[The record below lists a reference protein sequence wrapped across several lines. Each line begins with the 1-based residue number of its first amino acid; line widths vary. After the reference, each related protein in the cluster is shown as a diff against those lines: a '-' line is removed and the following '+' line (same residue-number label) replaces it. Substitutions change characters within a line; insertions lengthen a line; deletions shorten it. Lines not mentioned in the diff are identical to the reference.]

1 MSINTLWYTR
11 CPVPTAFSVA
21 IRLGWIDEEFAE
33 DRIEVA
39 SLLSSGVRQTRE
51 SHFAHTQPNSFRH
64 GGNIPPLWA
73 FSEGSD
79 ARLIAISWNDETQL
93 VLARPDSDI
102 RTVADLKGRK
112 LGVPRRLN
120 DSIDFWRATV
130 LRGYESALSI
140 AGLTI
145 QDVELV
151 EIPVARAWLDDSPS
165 HGTQSG
171 SLWGAAS
178 TRSFQREEAVAL
190 LTGKVDAI
198 FSAHAH
204 AADVR
209 AFLGARVVVDLGK
222 HPDRRLRI
230 NNGTP
235 LALTASGALIQEHPD
250 LVARWLAN
258 VIQAAVW
265 TRTHR
270 DETLRIVAAESGVAE
285 EIALEA
291 FGDGL
296 PDQLSP
302 DLSDDKVA
310 ALDSQ
315 KEFLLRHG
323 FISKDFDIEKFI
335 VREPLAEANRI
346 ITGQSKLVSRRW
358 LYGSERRPFIRTKS
372 QKIPNG
378 ASTRAAGTRWP
389 TFND

>member
-1 MSINTLWYTR
+1 MSIDTLWYTR

-21 IRLGWIDEEFAE
+21 IRLGWIDEEFAG

-39 SLLSSGVRQTRE
+39 SLLSSDARQTRE
-51 SHFAHTQPNSFRH
+51 SHFAHTQPNSLRH

-73 FSEGSD
+73 FSKGSD
-79 ARLIAISWNDETQL
+79 VRLIALSWNDEPQV

-130 LRGYESALSI
+130 LRGYESVLSV
-140 AGLTI
+140 AGLTEE
-145 QDVELV
+145 DMEFV
-151 EIPVARAWLDDSPS
+151 EIPVVRAWLDDSPS
-165 HGTQSG
+165 HRTQSG

-198 FSAHAH
+198 FSSHAH
-204 AADVR
+204 AADIK

-230 NNGTP
+230 NNASP
-235 LALTASGALIQEHPD
+235 LALTASGTLIEEHPD

-258 VIQAAVW
+258 VLQAAEW

-270 DETLRIVAAESGVAE
+270 DETFRIVAAESGVAE

-291 FGDGL
+291 FGENL

-310 ALDSQ
+310 ALDAQ
-315 KEFLLRHG
+315 KEFLLRHR

-335 VREPLAEANRI
+335 VRGPLAEANSIVNDPRR
-346 ITGQSKLVSRRW
+346 LLCRRW
-358 LYGSERRPFIRTKS
+358 LHESELQPFFVS
-372 QKIPNG
+372 EPQKIFNAVSPV
-378 ASTRAAGTRWP
+378 APATRWQ
-389 TFND
+389 TLSD

>member
-1 MSINTLWYTR
+1 MSIKTLWYTR

-21 IRLGWIDEEFAE
+21 IRLGWITEEFAS
-33 DRIEVA
+33 DGIEVV
-39 SLLSSGVRQTRE
+39 SLLSSEARKMRE
-51 SHFAHTQPNSFRH
+51 SHFAHTQPNLFRH

-79 ARLIAISWNDETQL
+79 VRLIGLSWNDETQL
-93 VLARPDSDI
+93 VLARPDCDF
-102 RTVADLKGRK
+102 RTVGDLKGRK

-120 DSIDFWRATV
+120 ESIDFWRATV

-140 AGLTI
+140 AGLTEH
-145 QDVELV
+145 DVEFV
-151 EIPVARAWLDDSPS
+151 EIPIARAWLDDSPS
-165 HGTQSG
+165 HLTQSG

-190 LTGKVDAI
+190 LTGKVDVI

-204 AADVR
+204 AVDVK
-209 AFLGARVVVDLGK
+209 AFLGARVILDLGQN
-222 HPDRRLRI
+222 PDRRLRI

-235 LALTASGALIQEHPD
+235 LALTASGALIDQRPD

-258 VIQAAVW
+258 VIEAARW
-265 TRTHR
+265 AKTHR
-270 DETLRIVAAESGVAE
+270 DETFRMVAAESGVAE

-310 ALDSQ
+310 ALNSQ
-315 KEFLLRHG
+315 KEFLLKHG

-335 VREPLAEANRI
+335 AREPLAEANKI
-346 ITGQSKLVSRRW
+346 LSEQSRVARKHW
-358 LYGSERRPFIRTKS
+358 LF
-372 QKIPNG
+372 
-378 ASTRAAGTRWP
+378 ASDLKRAVAREP
-389 TFND
+389 ENVINSANPPAAAPAHAK

>member
-11 CPVPTAFSVA
+11 CPVPTAFSAA
-21 IRLGWIDEEFAE
+21 IRLGWLDDEFAR

-39 SLLSSGVRQTRE
+39 SLLSSDTRQARE

-79 ARLIAISWNDETQL
+79 VRVIALSWNDEPQV
-93 VLARPDSDI
+93 VLARPDSGI
-102 RTVADLKGRK
+102 HTVADLKERR

-120 DSIDFWRATV
+120 DSIDFWRASV

-140 AGLTI
+140 ADLT
-145 QDVELV
+145 QEDVEFV
-151 EIPVARAWLDDSPS
+151 EIPVARAWLDDTPS
-165 HGTQSG
+165 HVSRNG

-178 TRSFQREEAVAL
+178 TRSFQREEALAL
-190 LTGKVDAI
+190 LTGRIDTI

-204 AADVR
+204 AADIK
-209 AFLGARVVVDLGK
+209 AFLGARVLVDLGK

-235 LALTASGALIQEHPD
+235 LALTASGALIEQRPD

-258 VIQAAVW
+258 VIEAAQW

-270 DETLRIVAAESGVAE
+270 EETLRIVAAESGVAE

-291 FGDGL
+291 FGENL
-296 PDQLSP
+296 PDQLLP

-315 KEFLLRHG
+315 KEFLLSHG

-335 VREPLAEANRI
+335 VRGPLAEANRI
-346 ITGQSKLVSRRW
+346 VNGSERLLCRRW
-358 LYGSERRPFIRTKS
+358 LHESELAPFFVSESQRHCNGQSTMARTT
-372 QKIPNG
+372 G
-378 ASTRAAGTRWP
+378 WP
-389 TFND
+389 TLSD

>member
-1 MSINTLWYTR
+1 MSIDTLWYTR

-21 IRLGWIDEEFAE
+21 IRLGWIDEEFAG

-39 SLLSSGVRQTRE
+39 SLRSSEARQTRE

-79 ARLIAISWNDETQL
+79 VRLLALSWNDEPQA
-93 VLARPDSDI
+93 VLTRPDSDI
-102 RTVADLKGRK
+102 CTVTDLKGRR

-130 LRGYESALSI
+130 LRGYESVLTI
-140 AGLTI
+140 AGLTER
-145 QDVELV
+145 DVEFV
-151 EIPVARAWLDDSPS
+151 EIPVVRAWLDDSPS
-165 HGTQSG
+165 HHMRSG

-178 TRSFQREEAVAL
+178 TRAFQREEAVAL

-204 AADVR
+204 AADIK
-209 AFLGARVVVDLGK
+209 AFLGARVVGDLGK

-235 LALTASGALIQEHPD
+235 LALTASGALIEERPD

-258 VIQAAVW
+258 ELQAAEW

-291 FGDGL
+291 FGENL
-296 PDQLSP
+296 PDQLSV
-302 DLSDDKVA
+302 DLADDKVA
-310 ALDSQ
+310 ALDAQ
-315 KEFLLRHG
+315 KEFLPRHR
-323 FISKDFDIEKFI
+323 FIGKDFDIEKFI
-335 VREPLAEANRI
+335 VRGPLAEANSIVNDPRRLLC
-346 ITGQSKLVSRRW
+346 KRW
-358 LYGSERRPFIRTKS
+358 LYESGLQPFFVSEPQTIFNALSREAP
-372 QKIPNG
+372 
-378 ASTRAAGTRWP
+378 ATRSP
-389 TFND
+389 ILSD

>member
-1 MSINTLWYTR
+1 MSNNTLWYTR

-21 IRLGWIDEEFAE
+21 IRLGWLENEFVG
-33 DRIEVA
+33 DGLEVA
-39 SLLSSGVRQTRE
+39 SLLSSNARQTRE

-79 ARLIAISWNDETQL
+79 VQLIALSWNDEPQV
-93 VLARPDSDI
+93 VLARPGSDI
-102 RTVADLKGRK
+102 HTVADLKGRR

-140 AGLTI
+140 AALTER
-145 QDVELV
+145 DVELV
-151 EIPVARAWLDDSPS
+151 EIPVARAWLDDSPAQRS
-165 HGTQSG
+165 PSG

-178 TRSFQREEAVAL
+178 TRAFQREEAVAL

-204 AADVR
+204 AADVK
-209 AFLGARVVVDLGK
+209 AFLGARVVVDVGK
-222 HPDRRLRI
+222 HPDGRMRV
-230 NNGTP
+230 NNGSP
-235 LALTASGALIQEHPD
+235 LALTASGDLIEQRPD
-250 LVARWLAN
+250 LVARWLAK
-258 VIQAAVW
+258 VIEAAEW

-291 FGDGL
+291 FGENL

-315 KEFLLRHG
+315 KQFLLRHG
-323 FISKDFDIEKFI
+323 FISKDFDIEKFV
-335 VREPLAEANRI
+335 VRGPLAEANRI
-346 ITGQSKLVSRRW
+346 VNDPGRLLRRRW
-358 LYGSERRPFIRTKS
+358 LYDSKLRPFFVSEPPTIC
-372 QKIPNG
+372 NG
-378 ASTRAAGTRWP
+378 HSTVARGMRWP
-389 TFND
+389 TLSD

>member
-21 IRLGWIDEEFAE
+21 IRLGWIDDEFVE

-79 ARLIAISWNDETQL
+79 VRLIALSWNDETQL

-102 RTVADLKGRK
+102 HTVADLKGRK
-112 LGVPRRLN
+112 LGVARRLN

-140 AGLTI
+140 AGLTG
-145 QDVELV
+145 QDVEFV

-204 AADVR
+204 AADIK
-209 AFLGARVVVDLGK
+209 AFLGARVIVDLGK

-235 LALTASGALIQEHPD
+235 LALTASGALIEERPD

-258 VIQAAVW
+258 VIQAAEW

-285 EIALEA
+285 EIAQEA

-315 KEFLLRHG
+315 KEFLRKHG

-335 VREPLAEANRI
+335 AREPLAEANRI
-346 ITGQSKLVSRRW
+346 VTGQSRLVSRRW
-358 LYGSERRPFIRTKS
+358 LHGSERQPFFMTEP
-372 QKIPNG
+372 QKTPSG
-378 ASTRAAGTRWP
+378 ASTRTVGTRWP
-389 TFND
+389 TFSD

>member
-1 MSINTLWYTR
+1 MSIDTLWYTR

-21 IRLGWIDEEFAE
+21 IRLGWIDEEFAG

-39 SLLSSGVRQTRE
+39 SLLSSDARQTRE

-79 ARLIAISWNDETQL
+79 VRLIALSWNDEPQV

-102 RTVADLKGRK
+102 RTLADLKGRR

-140 AGLTI
+140 AGLT
-145 QDVELV
+145 QRDVEFV
-151 EIPVARAWLDDSPS
+151 EIPVVRAWLDDSPS
-165 HGTQSG
+165 HRTRSG

-204 AADVR
+204 AADIK

-235 LALTASGALIQEHPD
+235 LALTASGALVEEHPD

-258 VIQAAVW
+258 VLQAAEW

-291 FGDGL
+291 FGENL
-296 PDQLSP
+296 PQQLSV
-302 DLSDDKVA
+302 DLAEDKVA
-310 ALDSQ
+310 ALDAQ

-323 FISKDFDIEKFI
+323 FIGKDFDIEKFI
-335 VREPLAEANRI
+335 VRGPLAEANSIVNDPRRLLC
-346 ITGQSKLVSRRW
+346 KRW
-358 LYGSERRPFIRTKS
+358 LYKSELLPFFVS
-372 QKIPNG
+372 EPQKIFNRVSSVAP
-378 ASTRAAGTRWP
+378 ARRWP
-389 TFND
+389 TLSD